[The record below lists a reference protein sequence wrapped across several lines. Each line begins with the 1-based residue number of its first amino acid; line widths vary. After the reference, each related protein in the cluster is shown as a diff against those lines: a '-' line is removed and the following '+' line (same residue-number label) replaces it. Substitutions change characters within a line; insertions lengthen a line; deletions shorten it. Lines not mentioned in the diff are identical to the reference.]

1 MFQNYLKIAFRN
13 LMKNKI
19 YSIIIIS
26 GMAVGVAL
34 FILVMLYCHFYLSYN
49 KFHKD
54 VDEIYCLTNVT
65 MNDRHYVYAPISLQE
80 AWLEEIPEVPDITRY
95 RYGRDRIISYE
106 DKKIMEE
113 RIRFV
118 DNEFLKVFSY
128 EMISGNLENA
138 LTEPNT
144 VVLSESIARKYFGD
158 ADPIGKVLITDDSLN
173 LQVTGILEDHPKNS
187 SVNYNLLISHSTL
200 QEKDV
205 WDSWATFFI
214 RIPDKYDKSIL
225 IEQIKSINEK
235 YIPDEE
241 DRAKDVYF
249 LPFTKLYFRPQ
260 YITAGFSMVPALQ
273 YYMIMSLASALLL
286 VVCLNFMNLTTAKY
300 MNRAK
305 EVGMRKIIGAHR
317 KQIIRQFMGESI
329 LISFIALP
337 LGLLFYLAFRPT
349 FINFMRMDV
358 QLYIWDYPILILYL
372 LFVTILVGIISG
384 SYPALLLSGFKAINV
399 IKGNIKQGLKSETI
413 RKVLVVIQFTLS
425 IVLII
430 SAVVVTRQFDHLTK
444 VDLGYD
450 RNEIVVVELHNKVVD
465 KIDVFKNEIL
475 NNPDVVSV
483 GKTQYPPVDWGSGPG
498 SKIIPEGLGE
508 ESAVRIK
515 MYPSNDELIKTLG
528 IKLINGRSFSK
539 DFNEENNCLISEAS
553 AKLLPWDDP
562 IGKQISSG
570 ELTVTIIGVVNNFHF
585 DHVFR
590 KLAPTMFYFNEN
602 NCTYLLIKTLSGKT
616 DSVIHS
622 IKKMWNNISIEFPVE
637 TWRLDEFFIDNFKST
652 VKGQELINLIS
663 IVSIFFSCLGL
674 LGLASFTIERKTK
687 EIAIRK
693 VVGATANSI
702 LKLLLSKFMFLV
714 ILSNFIALPIAYY
727 LSHLFINWAWVYSIK
742 LKADI
747 FIFAALLS
755 IIIAIPAVIF
765 QSLKAIYGNPADAL
779 KCE

>member
-1 MFQNYLKIAFRN
+1 MFKNYLKIAFRN
-13 LMKNKI
+13 LVKNKI

-26 GMAVGVAL
+26 GMAVGIAL
-34 FILVMLYCHFYLSYN
+34 FILAMLYCNFYLSYN

-65 MNDRHYVYAPISLQE
+65 INDRHYVYAPISLQE
-80 AWLEEIPEVPDITRY
+80 TWLEEIPEVHDITRY
-95 RYGRDRIISYE
+95 RFGRERVVSYK
-106 DKKIMEE
+106 DKKIMEK
-113 RIRFV
+113 RLRFV
-118 DNEFLKVFSY
+118 DNEFFKVFSFK
-128 EMISGNLENA
+128 MISGDPETA
-138 LTEPNT
+138 LKEPNT

-158 ADPIGKVLITDDSLN
+158 VDPIGKILVTDDSLN
-173 LQVTGILEDHPKNS
+173 LSVTGILEDYPKNS
-187 SVNYNLLISHSTL
+187 SVTYNMLISHSTL
-200 QEKDV
+200 NEKDI
-205 WDSWATFFI
+205 WDSWTTYFI
-214 RIPDKYDKSIL
+214 RIPDNYNKSLL
-225 IEQIKSINEK
+225 IDQIKSIYEK

-241 DRAKDVYF
+241 ERAKDVYF

-260 YITAGFSMVPALQ
+260 YIMASFSMVPALQ
-273 YYMIMSLASALLL
+273 YYLIMSLASALLL
-286 VVCLNFMNLTTAKY
+286 VVCLNFMNLATARY

-317 KQIIRQFMGESI
+317 KQIVKQFMGESI

-337 LGLLFYLAFRPT
+337 LGLFLYLAFRPT

-358 QLYIWDYPILILYL
+358 QLYIWDYPILIFYL

-399 IKGNIKQGLKSETI
+399 LKGNIKQGFKSGTF

-430 SAVVVTRQFDHLTK
+430 FAVTVTRQFDHLVK

-450 RNEIVVVELHNKVVD
+450 RNEIVVVELHNKTVD
-465 KIDVFKNEIL
+465 KIDIFKNKML
-475 NNPDVVSV
+475 NDPDVVSV

-498 SKIIPEGLGE
+498 SKVIPEGLGE
-508 ESAVRIK
+508 EAAVRIK
-515 MYPSNDELIKTLG
+515 MYPSNEDLIKTLG
-528 IKLINGRSFSK
+528 INILKGRNFSK
-539 DFNEENNCLISEAS
+539 DYNDDNNCIISEAS
-553 AKLLPWDDP
+553 ARLLPWDDP
-562 IGKQISSG
+562 IGKQISSDG
-570 ELTVTIIGVVNNFHF
+570 WTATIIGVVNNFHF

-590 KLAPTMFYFNEN
+590 ELVPTMFYFNEN
-602 NCTYLLIKTLSGKT
+602 NCSYLLIKTLTRKT
-616 DSVIHS
+616 DSVIQNVKETWS
-622 IKKMWNNISIEFPVE
+622 KISTEFPIE
-637 TWRLDEFFIDNFKST
+637 TWTLEEFFIDNFKST

-702 LKLLLSKFMFLV
+702 LKLLLTKFIFLV
-714 ILSNFIALPIAYY
+714 ILSNLIALPIAYF
-727 LSHLFINWAWVYSIK
+727 LSNWFINWAWVYSIK

-747 FIFAALLS
+747 FIFAILLS
-755 IIIAIPAVIF
+755 IITAILAVIF
-765 QSLKAIYGNPADAL
+765 QSLKAVYSNPVESL
-779 KCE
+779 KYE

>member
-1 MFQNYLKIAFRN
+1 MLKNYLKIAFRN
-13 LMKNKI
+13 LVKNKI

-26 GMAVGVAL
+26 GMAVGIAL
-34 FILVMLYCHFYLSYN
+34 FILAMLYSHFYLSYN

-54 VDEIYCLTNVT
+54 VDEIFCLTNVT
-65 MNDRHYVYAPISLQE
+65 MSDRHYVYAPISLQE
-80 AWLEEIPEVPDITRY
+80 AWLEEIPEVPNVTRY
-95 RYGRDRIISYE
+95 RYGRERVITYH
-106 DKKIMEE
+106 DKKIMEK

-118 DNEFLKVFSY
+118 DNEFLKVFSF
-128 EMISGNLENA
+128 EMISGNPENA
-138 LTEPNT
+138 LKEPNT

-158 ADPIGKVLITDDSLN
+158 ANPIGKVLVTDDSLN
-173 LQVTGILEDHPKNS
+173 LQVTGILEDYPKNS

-200 QEKDV
+200 QEKDN
-205 WDSWATFFI
+205 WDGWTTFFI
-214 RIPDKYDKSIL
+214 RIPENYDKSL
-225 IEQIKSINEK
+225 LVEQINSIYKK

-249 LPFTKLYFRPQ
+249 LPFIKLYFRPQ

-273 YYMIMSLASALLL
+273 YYIIMGLASALLL
-286 VVCLNFMNLTTAKY
+286 VVCLNFMNLATAKY

-337 LGLLFYLAFRPT
+337 LGLLFYFAFRPT

-399 IKGNIKQGLKSETI
+399 LKGNIKQGLKSGTI
-413 RKVLVVIQFTLS
+413 RKILVVIQFTLS

-430 SAVVVTRQFDHLTK
+430 SAVVATRQFDYLVK

-450 RNEIVVVELHNKVVD
+450 RNEIVVVELHNKTVD
-465 KIDVFKNEIL
+465 KIDVFKSEIL
-475 NNPDVVSV
+475 KNQDVVSV

-498 SKIIPEGLGE
+498 SKVIPEGLGE

-528 IKLINGRSFSK
+528 IKFINGRSFSK
-539 DFNEENNCLISEAS
+539 DFNEENNCIISEAS
-553 AKLLPWDDP
+553 ARLLPWDDP

-570 ELTVTIIGVVNNFHF
+570 EWTATIIGVVNNFHF

-590 KLAPTMFYFNEN
+590 ELAPTMFYHNEN
-602 NCTYLLIKTLSGKT
+602 HCSYLLIKTLTRKT
-616 DSVIHS
+616 DSVIQNV
-622 IKKMWNNISIEFPVE
+622 KETWNNISTEFPVE
-637 TWRLDEFFIDNFKST
+637 IWTLDEFFIDNFKST

-663 IVSIFFSCLGL
+663 VVSIFFSCLGL
-674 LGLASFTIERKTK
+674 LGLASYTIERKTR
-687 EIAIRK
+687 EIAVRK

-702 LKLLLSKFMFLV
+702 LKLLLSKFLFLV
-714 ILSNFIALPIAYY
+714 ILSNLIALPIAYY
-727 LSHLFINWAWVYSIK
+727 LSNWFINWAWVYSIT

-747 FIFAALLS
+747 FIFAILLS
-755 IIIAIPAVIF
+755 IITAILAVIF
-765 QSLKAIYGNPADAL
+765 QSLKAVYANPINAL
-779 KCE
+779 KYE

>member
-1 MFQNYLKIAFRN
+1 MFKNYLKIAFRN

-26 GMAVGVAL
+26 GMAVGIAL
-34 FILVMLYCHFYLSYN
+34 FILAMLYCHFYLSYN
-49 KFHKD
+49 KFQKD
-54 VDEIYCLTNVT
+54 VDEIYCLTNIT
-65 MNDRHYVYAPISLQE
+65 MSDKHYVYAPISLQE
-80 AWLEEIPEVPDITRY
+80 TWLEDIPEVPNVTRY
-95 RYGRDRIISYE
+95 RFGRERVITSE

-118 DNEFLKVFSY
+118 DNEFFKVFSF
-128 EMISGNLENA
+128 EMISGNPENA

-158 ADPIGKVLITDDSLN
+158 ADPIGKVLVTDDSLN
-173 LQVTGILEDHPKNS
+173 LQVTGVLKDYPKNS
-187 SVNYNLLISHSTL
+187 SVTYNLLISHSTL

-205 WDSWATFFI
+205 WDSWTTFFI
-214 RIPDKYDKSIL
+214 RIQENYDKSL
-225 IEQIKSINEK
+225 LAEQINSIYEK
-235 YIPDEE
+235 YIPDEK

-249 LPFTKLYFRPQ
+249 LPLTELYFRPQ
-260 YITAGFSMVPALQ
+260 HITAGFSMVPALQ
-273 YYMIMSLASALLL
+273 YYLIMSLASALLL
-286 VVCLNFMNLTTAKY
+286 VVCLNFMNLATAKY

-358 QLYIWDYPILILYL
+358 QLYIWDYPVLILYL
-372 LFVTILVGIISG
+372 LVVIILVGIISG

-399 IKGNIKQGLKSETI
+399 LKGNIKQGLKSGTF

-430 SAVVVTRQFDHLTK
+430 FAVVTTRQFDHLVK

-450 RNEIVVVELHNKVVD
+450 RSEIVVVELHNKTID
-465 KIDVFKNEIL
+465 KIDVFRNEIL

-498 SKIIPEGLGE
+498 SKVIPEGMDE

-528 IKLINGRSFSK
+528 IKLVNGRSFSK
-539 DFNEENNCLISEAS
+539 DFNEENNCIISEAS
-553 AKLLPWDDP
+553 ARLLPWDDP

-570 ELTVTIIGVVNNFHF
+570 EWNVTIIGVVNNFHF

-590 KLAPTMFYFNEN
+590 ELAPTMFYFNEN
-602 NCTYLLIKTLSGKT
+602 NCSYLLIKTLARKS
-616 DSVIHS
+616 DSVIQN
-622 IKKMWNNISIEFPVE
+622 IKETWNNISTEFPIE
-637 TWRLDEFFIDNFKST
+637 IWTLDEFFIDNFKST
-652 VKGQELINLIS
+652 VKGKELNNFIS

-674 LGLASFTIERKTK
+674 LGLASFTIERKTR

-714 ILSNFIALPIAYY
+714 ILSNLIALPIAYF
-727 LSHLFINWAWVYSIK
+727 LSNWFINWAWVYSIK

-747 FIFAALLS
+747 FIFTALLS
-755 IIIAIPAVIF
+755 IITAILAVIS
-765 QSLKAIYGNPADAL
+765 QTLKAVYSNPVEAL
-779 KCE
+779 KYE